1 MYLKVLLNYIL
12 GYLNIEIEGYYIEK
26 FINLCNNKKI
36 ALWNLKREKTT
47 ILNANIG
54 ITDFKEI
61 RKILKKTK
69 CRVKIKNKKGLPFI
83 FNKYKK
89 RKIFLLLLAI
99 CIATIIALSN
109 FIWNIEITGTNK
121 INKDEIMQILEETN
135 FKVGTL
141 KSKADTKEAI
151 NKIRLERDDVA
162 WVGIDIKGTNAVVEI
177 VEADEKPEIINEE
190 EYCNLVASRDG
201 IISKVNAA
209 NGTPLVKEGDVVKKG
224 DILVAGW
231 LEGKYTGTRYVHAT
245 GSVEARVWY
254 SQKEKVPLKQIEKEY
269 TGKTETK
276 YSLNINNFKI
286 NLYKRLSNFEKYD
299 TIEEYKKLQLFSDFY
314 LPFGLTK
321 ITNKEYNEKE
331 IILQKEDAKNQAVN
345 LAEEKINE
353 QIKDKSKILNKQIKV
368 NNTDEY
374 IEVEVVYE
382 VLETI
387 ETKEKIVF

>member
-190 EYCNLVASRDG
+190 EYCNLVASKDG

>member
-269 TGKTETK
+269 TGETETK

-321 ITNKEYNEKE
+321 VTNKEYSEKE
-331 IILQKEDAKNQAVN
+331 IVLQAEEAKNKAVS